1 MADGE
6 EKQRQFPEK
15 KQIRQQTAQPK
26 RRSKSWGDMKRYES
40 LARNIS
46 DSILSGVLKFGDQ
59 LPSVRQAS
67 SSRGVSA
74 STVFKAYYLL
84 EAQGLIAA
92 RERQG
97 YFVIASPRGMPP
109 QPEAASQPAA
119 ESTTVDVSELV
130 FKILESAGT
139 REVVP
144 FGSAF
149 PSPLLFPTAALTR
162 SMSAALPKQDPWS
175 TVDYLTQGLP
185 ALRRE
190 IALRYLIDGQQVSP
204 AEIVITNG
212 ALEALHLCLIAVTKP
227 GDAVVIES
235 PCFYGVLQTLERLCL
250 KAISVTTHP
259 SEGIDLAALEAALLL
274 HRPTACWLM
283 TNFQNPLGSSM
294 PAEKK
299 QALVELLA
307 EHEVPLIE
315 DDVYGELYY
324 GQRRPLPAK
333 AYDRRGLV
341 MHCGSFSKCLA
352 PGYRIGW
359 ALPGRQLQQ
368 VARLQLTSTL
378 SASAPAQ
385 EALANYLARG
395 RYDHHLRALR
405 YKLASNQHLMTHAIS
420 RYFPAGT
427 AATRPT
433 GGYFMWLQLPSSVDA
448 LEIHRLALAQGI
460 SVAPGPIFSPQHGYG
475 NCLRLNY
482 GHLWDERT
490 EAAAALLGRLI
501 ATQV

>member
-46 DSILSGVLKFGDQ
+46 DSILTGVLKFGDQ

-368 VARLQLTSTL
+368 VARLQL
-378 SASAPAQ
+378 
-385 EALANYLARG
+385 
-395 RYDHHLRALR
+395 
-405 YKLASNQHLMTHAIS
+405 ASNQHLMTHAIS

-433 GGYFMWLQLPSSVDA
+433 GGYFMWLQLPASVDA

>member
-1 MADGE
+1 
-6 EKQRQFPEK
+6 
-15 KQIRQQTAQPK
+15 
-26 RRSKSWGDMKRYES
+26 MKRYES
-40 LARNIS
+40 LARDIS
-46 DSILSGVLKFGDQ
+46 DSILAGGLNFGDK

-67 SSRGVSA
+67 GSRGVSA
-74 STVFKAYYLL
+74 STVFQAYYLL

-97 YFVIASPRGMPP
+97 YFVIASPRGLPLE
-109 QPEAASQPAA
+109 PEPAA
-119 ESTTVDVSELV
+119 QQTAQSTAVNVSELV
-130 FKILESAGT
+130 FKILESVAT

-149 PSPLLFPTAALTR
+149 PSPLLFPTAALAR

-175 TVDYLTQGLP
+175 TVDNLTQGLP

-190 IALRYLIDGQQVSP
+190 IALRYLIDGQHVSP
-204 AEIVITNG
+204 ADIVITNG
-212 ALEALHLCLIAVTKP
+212 ALEALQLCLLAVSKP

-235 PCFYGVLQTLERLCL
+235 PCFYGALQTLERLCL
-250 KAISVTTHP
+250 KAIAVATHP
-259 SEGIDLAALEAALLL
+259 SEGMDLVALEVALLQ
-274 HRPTACWLM
+274 HRPAACWLM

-294 PAEKK
+294 PAQKK

-315 DDVYGELYY
+315 DDVYGELYF
-324 GQRRPLPAK
+324 GNRRPLPAK
-333 AYDRRGLV
+333 AYDRQGLV

-405 YKLASNQHLMTHAIS
+405 YKLASNQHLMTYAIS
-420 RYFPAGT
+420 RHFPAGT
-427 AATRPT
+427 TATRPA
-433 GGYFMWLQLPSSVDA
+433 GGYFMWLELPASVNA
-448 LEIHRLALAQGI
+448 LAIHQLALARGI
-460 SVAPGPIFSPQHGYG
+460 SVAPGPIFSPQQGFG

-482 GHLWDERT
+482 GHMWDERT
-490 EAAAALLGRLI
+490 EAAMAVLGRLI
-501 ATQV
+501 STQL